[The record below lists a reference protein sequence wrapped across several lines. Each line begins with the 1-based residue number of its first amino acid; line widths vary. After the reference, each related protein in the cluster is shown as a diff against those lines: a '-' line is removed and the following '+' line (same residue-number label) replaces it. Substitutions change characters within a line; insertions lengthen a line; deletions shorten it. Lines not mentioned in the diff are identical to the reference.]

1 MKQAAEQFAP
11 MTGTGVWKAEQDF
24 FARGRSGEWKE
35 KLSAAELAAFD
46 ARLAELLPPDEA
58 KWLVNGN
65 G

>member
-46 ARLAELLPPDEA
+46 AGSRSCSRPT
-58 KWLVNGN
+58 KRSG
-65 G
+65 